1 MEEKTVLVTGIGG
14 NVGQG
19 VLRNIR
25 DIKHPIFKETL
36 KYFMRISSMFHT
48 HF

>member
-25 DIKHPIFKETL
+25 DIIKKIVYSDKKLRL
-36 KYFMRISSMFHT
+36 KMIL
-48 HF
+48 